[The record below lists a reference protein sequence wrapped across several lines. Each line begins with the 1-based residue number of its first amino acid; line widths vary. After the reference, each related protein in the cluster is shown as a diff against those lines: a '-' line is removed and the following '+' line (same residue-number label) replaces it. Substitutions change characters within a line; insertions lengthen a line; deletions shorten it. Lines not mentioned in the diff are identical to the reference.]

1 VGISDR
7 SGTEADHA
15 IEQGQ
20 PQSVPAA
27 AMIRTCS
34 DDEDYA
40 VLDLGGG
47 YCSSSDG
54 SGDGWHGGRDEDR
67 IYQAPRCVISL
78 CMLLGQA
85 RVAVGLYTLH
95 SVDNT

>member
-1 VGISDR
+1 MWTSVC

-34 DDEDYA
+34 DDEEYA

-47 YCSSSDG
+47 HCSSSDG
-54 SGDGWHGGRDEDR
+54 SGDGWHSGRDEER
-67 IYQAPRCVISL
+67 IYLAPRCMISL
-78 CMLLGQA
+78 CRLLGQA
-85 RVAVGLYTLH
+85 CVAVGLYTLH
-95 SVDNT
+95 IVDNT